1 VISGYHNWMSGPLVY
16 STNVFLKL
24 LIQEKYRNDVHY
36 VWCSEHF
43 DSRTLSAYSSGSL
56 IPPSS
61 NPADIYRELQRDV
74 QGLDSH
80 SAKIAAQRAVF
91 ISLAIEWEQ
100 RGEISSN
107 DKDDIIWMAN
117 NGSFAMWRPL
127 VYVIPRAPV
136 EIRLQLVPVNQ
147 RAGWGNEYI
156 IPDLKRAEFDVIEL

>member
-1 VISGYHNWMSGPLVY
+1 MSGPLVY

-24 LIQEKYRNDVHY
+24 LIQERYRNDMHY

-43 DSRTLSAYSSGSL
+43 DSKKQPAYSSGSL

-80 SAKIAAQRAVF
+80 SVKIAAQKVMF
-91 ISLAIEWEQ
+91 TSLAIEWER

-107 DKDDIIWMAN
+107 DKDDIIWMA
-117 NGSFAMWRPL
+117 
-127 VYVIPRAPV
+127 
-136 EIRLQLVPVNQ
+136 
-147 RAGWGNEYI
+147 
-156 IPDLKRAEFDVIEL
+156 